1 MMEEELSWGKET
13 CFTAFWSF
21 FDILWEWNLGRKEM
35 YASANGYFC
44 SVAFVPYLIW
54 VPQMLALQDMAFRKK
69 YVRCVL
75 CPWEKLSECAERI
88 PTQER

>member
-1 MMEEELSWGKET
+1 
-13 CFTAFWSF
+13 
-21 FDILWEWNLGRKEM
+21 M

-75 CPWEKLSECAERI
+75 CPWEKLSECAELI
-88 PTQER
+88 PNQER